1 MIIYVW
7 IVCLLFMGF
16 LLLFGRMRWL
26 EKLWELLHRT
36 REGMDRATAPI
47 ASPVTTESS
56 REPAPPDGISTK
68 K

>member
-16 LLLFGRMRWL
+16 EVAGEAMGAVAPDQGRN
-26 EKLWELLHRT
+26 
-36 REGMDRATAPI
+36 GSCI
-47 ASPVTTESS
+47 TTESS
-56 REPAPPDGISTK
+56 REPAPSDGISTK

>member
-16 LLLFGRMRWL
+16 FASVWPDEVAGEAMGAVAPDQGRN
-26 EKLWELLHRT
+26 
-36 REGMDRATAPI
+36 G
-47 ASPVTTESS
+47 SCVTTESS